1 MLSKKASNS
10 EYLKPFLLDFLMAV
24 PLGIEP
30 RSQDLESC
38 ILTVEIW
45 D

>member
-1 MLSKKASNS
+1 
-10 EYLKPFLLDFLMAV
+10 MAV

-30 RSQDLESC
+30 RSKDLESS

-45 D
+45 DYKSLSKKKGIIII